1 MLDGQVALE
10 HLLQLAADQANEVVG
25 LNGAPNGH
33 RGLGLL
39 FCRRLDSVP
48 TLAIWL
54 PTAVMSV
61 AMSERAILLFE
72 T

>member
-1 MLDGQVALE
+1 VTLE
-10 HLLQLAADQANEVVG
+10 HLLRLAADQANEVVR

-39 FCRRLDSVP
+39 FRRRLDFSAN
-48 TLAIWL
+48 LGNL
-54 PTAVMSV
+54 TANGGVMSV
-61 AMSERAILLFE
+61 ATSDRAILLFE